1 MATQLSLYN
10 EALRLCGE
18 RKLASLSE
26 DREPRRLLDGVWDA
40 GAIKFCLEEGQWNF
54 AMRSAK
60 LDYSP
65 SIEPSFGLRYAFEKP
80 SDFVHISALTSDE
93 YFSNPLTQYSEE
105 AGFWFADV
113 DEIYIKYVSE
123 DAAYGTDLSLWP
135 ESFTRY
141 VSAYMASEIVERLT
155 QSDAQLKKVLTAY
168 DKRLV
173 KARSKD
179 AMQGPTQF
187 LPTGSWVRAR
197 AGGARGRTRDRG
209 NRGSLIG

>member
-18 RKLASLSE
+18 RKLASLNE
-26 DREPRRLLDGVWDA
+26 DREPRRVLDGVWDA
-40 GAIKFCLEEGQWNF
+40 GAIRFCLEEGQWNF
-54 AMRSAK
+54 AIRSAR
-60 LDYSP
+60 LDYTP

-80 SDFVHISALTSDE
+80 EDFIFLSSLCYDE
-93 YFSNPLTQYSEE
+93 YFNSPVTQFTEE

-113 DEIYIKYVSE
+113 NELYVKYVSI
-123 DAAYGTDLSLWP
+123 DDSYGNDLSLWP

-141 VSAYMASEIVERLT
+141 VSAYMASEAVERLT
-155 QSDAQLKKVLTAY
+155 QSDEQHAKVMEAY
-168 DKRLV
+168 EKRLI

-187 LPTGSWVRAR
+187 LPTGSWVRT
-197 AGGARGRTRDRG
+197 RGHGSYRTRDRG

>member
-40 GAIKFCLEEGQWNF
+40 NAIKACLEEGQWNF
-54 AMRSAK
+54 AMRTAK
-60 LDYSP
+60 IDYSP
-65 SIEPSFGLRYAFEKP
+65 SIEPAFGLRYAFEKP
-80 SDFVHISALTSDE
+80 SDFIHLSSICFDE
-93 YFSNPLTQYSEE
+93 YFNSPITQFTEE

-123 DAAYGTDLSLWP
+123 DASYGNDLSLWP

-141 VSAYMASEIVERLT
+141 VSAYMASEVVTRLT
-155 QSDAQLKKVLTAY
+155 QSEEQEAKVMKAY
-168 DKRLV
+168 EKRLI
-173 KARSKD
+173 KARSRD

-197 AGGARGRTRDRG
+197 GRGSRSARDRG

>member
-54 AMRSAK
+54 AMRSSK
-60 LDYSP
+60 LAYSS
-65 SIEPSFGLRYAFEKP
+65 SIEPSFGLRYAFVKP
-80 SDFVHISALTSDE
+80 DDFVHISALTSDE
-93 YFSNPLTQYSEE
+93 YFNSPLLQYTEE
-105 AGFWFADV
+105 AGFWFADI
-113 DEIYIKYVSE
+113 DEIYIKYVSN
-123 DAAYGTDLSLWP
+123 DDAYGNDLSLWP

-155 QSDAQLKKVLTAY
+155 QSEAQLEKVLKAY
-168 DKRLV
+168 DKRLI

-179 AMQGPTQF
+179 AMAGPTQF

-197 AGGARGRTRDRG
+197 GHGSRRTNDRG